1 MKQKIYNVYIGLPEK
16 TTGLKPLFEWFK
28 SNGWQTTFGK
38 PEDQTKTLKSNPYDL
53 AIIDYQPTDCASIK
67 ELYEIK
73 SSMPDITVFFY
84 SKNQMEYDH
93 IIYSLNEGADGII
106 TGKIDLDKTIALI
119 ERKLKTHLNHIKLIN
134 KAHKLEDR
142 ITDLE
147 QENIRLN
154 TSLGILE
161 MRLATYDSLINS
173 IMEYADVYTGTKK
186 IILVSDSTYQREK
199 VRDFLQ
205 KKNISPLIAS
215 NISEAVALA
224 RTINPA
230 IIVSDLELED
240 GTGKDLAQA
249 LKNDDQVKNPYVII
263 FTASQTPPD
272 GLVAPEG
279 PVDDYLTKSAG
290 NSLVSQIMNGF
301 YTIIERSGK
310 TTFNL

>member
-1 MKQKIYNVYIGLPEK
+1 MKQKKHKVYIGLPEK
-16 TTGLKPLFEWFK
+16 TAGLKPLFEWFK

-38 PEDQTKTLKSNPYDL
+38 QKDQTKTLKETPYEL
-53 AIIDYQPTDCASIK
+53 AIIDYQPADCSSIK

-84 SKNQMEYDH
+84 SKKNMDYEH
-93 IIYSLNEGADGII
+93 IIYSLNEGADGIL
-106 TGKIDLDKTIALI
+106 TGKIELDKTVALI

-134 KAHKLEDR
+134 KTHKLENKL
-142 ITDLE
+142 TELE

-154 TSLGILE
+154 TSLGVLE

-173 IMEYADVYTGTKK
+173 IMEYADVYTGSKK

-199 VRDFLQ
+199 VRDFLE
-205 KKNISPLIAS
+205 KKNIQSLLAS
-215 NISEAVALA
+215 NISEAVTLA

-249 LKNDDQVKNPYVII
+249 LKNDSQVHNPYVII
-263 FTASQTPPD
+263 FTASQTPPH

-279 PVDDYLTKSAG
+279 PVDGYLSKTAG

-301 YTIIERSGK
+301 YTIVERGGK